1 MFETLKNIIEG
12 DKLEGVRVPVASDY
26 HVVSA
31 QRERERDEMESVNGT
46 INSGSVEESGFLYR
60 RLLA

>member
-1 MFETLKNIIEG
+1 MFETLKNIIES
-12 DKLEGVRVPVASDY
+12 DKLEGVRVPVTSDY

-31 QRERERDEMESVNGT
+31 QREKERDETESATGT

-60 RLLA
+60 KLLA